1 MNSEIDKANAELE
14 RVQHETASEMES
26 LADVENELTETR
38 GKLQALQ
45 SEQNDGKEKINELKA
60 RQYIY
65 SQNSVI
71 TNHFSWPSQAKSS
84 L

>member
-26 LADVENELTETR
+26 LADVENELTKTR

-60 RQYIY
+60 RQYILV
-65 SQNSVI
+65 QHNS
-71 TNHFSWPSQAKSS
+71 
-84 L
+84 